1 MMRQLQYIFVFGIAI
16 VLIAACSVKKDTALS
31 RGYHALTTKYNILFN
46 GKEAFKKGLDEVHS
60 KHKDNYWKLLTI
72 EPITFEDNTIAVPTF
87 DNSGGPSN
95 SEATTQNQTPFDKAE
110 EKAVKAIQTH
120 SMNIYGRERNPQ
132 IDDAYLLLGKA
143 RYYTQRFIPAIEA
156 FNYIIATYPYASLIN
171 ETKIWRA
178 KTNVRLGN
186 EDLAVESLK
195 ILLKSEEEL
204 PEEIREQIHTTLAM
218 AYTEMD
224 SVHKVKE
231 HLTKATRTFENK
243 EQGARNLFILGQL
256 YSFENKKDSAAM
268 VFEKLANLRRAPYK
282 YKIHANI
289 ELAKNTL
296 SDSSST
302 ALIKKFKKL
311 VKDIDNRPYLDELY
325 FQIGNLEE
333 NRDSTA
339 RAITNYKR
347 SLRAKKGS
355 AYQKTHTYER
365 MGNIYFTK
373 ANYILASA
381 YYDSV
386 LQVAGK
392 EDKELRIRRVRRKH
406 KSLASLIQF
415 EEIVKVNDSV
425 LRLAAL
431 PEKDRIQFF
440 EDYIAKI
447 KKEDE
452 ERAQQQLNAISFGNA
467 FGGGTSV
474 GNTNKGKWYFYNT
487 QALGFG
493 KAEFQNVWGNRPLE
507 DDWRLSDK
515 TVIKSTQDQ
524 KKTEKNKVLKRYQL
538 STYLDNI
545 PTDQKAIDSLI
556 YQRNNALYELGLIY
570 KEQFTNE
577 TLAIQNLERLL
588 TLNPDK
594 TLLLPTNYHLY
605 QVYNSIQNKEK
616 AAFYKKVVLEQYGDS
631 KYAQI
636 IKNPKKNIT
645 EEKSI
650 DDTEKKYKEI
660 YYQYKEDAFEEVV
673 KMIDEVLPTI
683 KESKLIPKFEL
694 LKAYAIGKYENKAT
708 YKKAMEFVAL
718 NYGNTEEGKKAKEI
732 IKRLN

>member
-1 MMRQLQYIFVFGIAI
+1 MMRQLQYIFIF
-16 VLIAACSVKKDTALS
+16 LITTALLAACSVKKDTGLS

-46 GKEAFKKGLDEVHS
+46 GNEAFKKGLEQVHN
-60 KHKDNYWKLLTI
+60 KHKDNYWKLLPI
-72 EPITFEDNTIAVPTF
+72 EPITFKENTIAVPTF

-132 IDDAYLLLGKA
+132 IDDAYLLLGKS

-186 EDLAVESLK
+186 EELAVESLK

-204 PEEIREQIHTTLAM
+204 PEGIREQVHTTLAM

-268 VFEKLANLRRAPYK
+268 MFDKLSNLRRAPYK

-302 ALIKKFKKL
+302 VLIKKFKKL

-333 NRDSTA
+333 NRDSTS
-339 RAITNYKR
+339 RAMVNYKK
-347 SLRAKKGS
+347 SLRAKNGS

-365 MGNIYFTK
+365 MGNIYFNK
-373 ANYILASA
+373 SKYILASA

-386 LQVAGK
+386 LQSAGK

-406 KSLASLIQF
+406 KSLASLIKF

-425 LRLAAL
+425 LRLAVL

-467 FGGGTSV
+467 FSGGSSI

-493 KAEFQNVWGNRPLE
+493 KAEFQNVWGTRPLE
-507 DDWRLSDK
+507 DNWRLSDK
-515 TVIKSTQDQ
+515 TIIKNTQGE

-545 PTDQKAIDSLI
+545 PTNQKAIDSLV

-577 TLAIQNLERLL
+577 NLAIQNLERLL

-594 TLLLPTNYHLY
+594 KLLLPTNYHLY
-605 QVYNSIQNKEK
+605 QIYERIQNKDK
-616 AAFYKKVVLEQYGDS
+616 ATFYKKVVLDQYGDS

-636 IKNPKKNIT
+636 IKNPKKDLT

-660 YYQYKEDAFEEVV
+660 YYLYKENKFEEVV
-673 KMIDEVLPTI
+673 TGIDELLPTI

-694 LKAYAIGKYENKAT
+694 LKAYAIGKYEDKAT

-732 IKRLN
+732 VKRLN